1 MSKLDY
7 FVYLID
13 NEISVS
19 ESPKEISKIADSSEI
34 ISIDDIFERIE
45 KNIYLSLETFE
56 QDFKELYLQR
66 IKKYDSNQV
75 NKYFS

>member
-1 MSKLDY
+1 LSKLDY